1 MLPGFR
7 MARVP
12 GALVAVAS
20 SLTLVLV
27 IAGGAYAAGDV
38 SNPTLGNAG
47 PTRAC
52 PASMSLAFG
61 VQPAL
66 TTPGAFISP
75 AVTVH
80 VTVTPPSAPPP
91 TKYPD
96 GTITIALGANP
107 SAGVLS
113 GTTTVA
119 IDTGTGTATFS
130 DLSIDRIG
138 TGYTLYATSN
148 SLYGCGSADPSTS
161 AAFDIAAPAEPHLTL
176 AKAAKPGQFAAA
188 GDVITYTIVLV
199 NDGNVTL
206 ANPSVSDPSVSDLK
220 CDSSPSSFAPEA
232 SITCTASHT
241 VTSEDLAAGHVTNIA
256 TGRATFGGEQIDAAQ
271 VSITVGGPKPTELVG
286 GETATPAPVVTPPV
300 TSTSGHDSGGPPL
313 PILALLAC
321 LALAWLGLASV
332 LAQRRSSNAA
342 R

>member
-1 MLPGFR
+1 
-7 MARVP
+7 
-12 GALVAVAS
+12 
-20 SLTLVLV
+20 
-27 IAGGAYAAGDV
+27 
-38 SNPTLGNAG
+38 
-47 PTRAC
+47 
-52 PASMSLAFG
+52 MSLSFG

-66 TTPGAFISP
+66 TAPGAFISP
-75 AVTVH
+75 AVTVQ
-80 VTVTPPSAPPP
+80 VTVSPSFGGH
-91 TKYPD
+91 PD

-119 IDTGTGTATFS
+119 IDTVTGTATFS

-148 SLYGCGSADPSTS
+148 SLYGCRSADPSTS
-161 AAFDIAAPAEPHLTL
+161 AAFDIAAPVEPHLTI

-188 GDVITYTIVLV
+188 GDVISFTIVLV

-220 CDSSPSSFAPEA
+220 CDSSPASFAPEA

-241 VTSEDLAAGHVTNIA
+241 VTSEDLAAGSVTNVA
-256 TGRATFGGEQIDAAQ
+256 TGRATFGGVQIDAAQ
-271 VSITVGGPKPTELVG
+271 ASVTVGGPKPTELVG
-286 GETATPAPVVTPPV
+286 GETASPAPVVTPAV

-313 PILALLAC
+313 PILALLVC